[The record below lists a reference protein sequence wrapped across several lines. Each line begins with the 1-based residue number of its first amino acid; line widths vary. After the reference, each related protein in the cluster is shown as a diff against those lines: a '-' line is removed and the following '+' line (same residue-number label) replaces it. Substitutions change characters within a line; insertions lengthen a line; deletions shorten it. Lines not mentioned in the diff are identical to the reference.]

1 MPSRIR
7 FCFHF
12 QAAFDTQITFAQN
25 KRMIV
30 IRTLFILLI
39 NQLIDNIHQLEFF
52 NAWIRN
58 PG

>member
-1 MPSRIR
+1 
-7 FCFHF
+7 
-12 QAAFDTQITFAQN
+12 
-25 KRMIV
+25 MIV